1 MLAGRAADR
10 QSCGDHLLQHSLQH
24 QRTGTASVCLGTATE
39 LQHKPRV
46 WTRQCLN
53 PVIEWIADELTV
65 AQITAKGCAEADP
78 DSRACPDG
86 DHPPASPAGIK
97 GDGYTGDCPE
107 PGARGIH
114 PRA

>member
-1 MLAGRAADR
+1 MLPGRAADR
-10 QSCGDHLLQHSLQH
+10 QSSGDHLLQHSLQH
-24 QRTGTASVCLGTATE
+24 QRTGTASVCLSSRGATETATE

-86 DHPPASPAGIK
+86 DHPPA
-97 GDGYTGDCPE
+97 
-107 PGARGIH
+107 
-114 PRA
+114 